1 VDGAN
6 ILIKFQEQGETEMA
20 ATKRSLVNV
29 DEMAVARNENES
41 LPTLFG
47 RLGDDVMQL
56 FNSQLAL
63 FKVEIKEEAS
73 AYARGAALI
82 AVGAAIAMVGFAL
95 LNVAIAFG
103 VSTLFA
109 QANFSQP
116 ASYALGFVVT
126 GAFYVLLGAIVVL
139 VMKNRLAKQRIV
151 PPMTVA
157 ELRKDKQWLK
167 NEL

>member
-1 VDGAN
+1 
-6 ILIKFQEQGETEMA
+6 MA
-20 ATKRSLVNV
+20 APRTGLEKTTRTS
-29 DEMAVARNENES
+29 DELSTRTDNDS
-41 LPTLFG
+41 LPTLFS

-63 FKVEIKEEAS
+63 FKVEIREEAS
-73 AYARGAALI
+73 AYARGITMVAIGAVI
-82 AVGAAIAMVGFAL
+82 ATIGFAL
-95 LNVAIAFG
+95 LNVAIAFA

-126 GAFYVLLGAIVVL
+126 GAFYVLVGTIL
-139 VMKNRLAKQRIV
+139 VMLMKNRLAKQELLPQR
-151 PPMTVA
+151 TVA

>member
-1 VDGAN
+1 
-6 ILIKFQEQGETEMA
+6 MA
-20 ATKRSLVNV
+20 ATKTSLTNTN
-29 DEMAVARNENES
+29 ELATRNDADN
-41 LPTLFG
+41 LPNLFS

-73 AYARGAALI
+73 AYARGITMI
-82 AVGAAIAMVGFAL
+82 AIGAVIATVGFAL
-95 LNVAIAFG
+95 LNVAIAFA

-126 GAFYVLLGAIVVL
+126 GGFYLLVGAIVVML
-139 VMKNRLAKQRIV
+139 MKNRLSKQDLV
-151 PPMTVA
+151 PQRTV
-157 ELRKDKQWLK
+157 D
-167 NEL
+167 

>member
-1 VDGAN
+1 
-6 ILIKFQEQGETEMA
+6 MA
-20 ATKRSLVNV
+20 SPRTSLTRSDTDDVTTRT
-29 DEMAVARNENES
+29 DADS
-41 LPTLFG
+41 LPNLFS
-47 RLGDDVMQL
+47 RLGDDVMEL

-73 AYARGAALI
+73 AYARGITMI
-82 AVGAAIAMVGFAL
+82 AIGAVVATVGFAL
-95 LNVAIAFG
+95 LNVALAFG

-109 QANFSQP
+109 SANFSQP

-126 GAFYVLLGAIVVL
+126 GAFYVLVGAIL
-139 VMKNRLAKQRIV
+139 VMLMKNRLAKQELV
-151 PPMTVA
+151 PQRTVA

>member
-1 VDGAN
+1 
-6 ILIKFQEQGETEMA
+6 MA
-20 ATKRSLVNV
+20 ATRKSLINV
-29 DEMAVARNENES
+29 DASAPAVRSEDNDS
-41 LPTLFG
+41 LPNLFG

-73 AYARGAALI
+73 AYARGAAMI
-82 AVGAAIAMVGFAL
+82 AFGAAVAVVGFAL
-95 LNVAIAFG
+95 LNVAIAFA

-116 ASYALGFVVT
+116 ASYALGFVAT
-126 GAFYVLLGAIVVL
+126 GGFYLLVGAIVIL
-139 VMKNRLAKQRIV
+139 VMKSRLARHDLVPQRTIQ
-151 PPMTVA
+151 

>member
-1 VDGAN
+1 
-6 ILIKFQEQGETEMA
+6 MA
-20 ATKRSLVNV
+20 ATKTSLTTADQKPNGMVTRA
-29 DEMAVARNENES
+29 DNES
-41 LPTLFG
+41 LPNLFS

-63 FKVEIKEEAS
+63 FKVEIKEEAG
-73 AYARGAALI
+73 AYARSITVIAIGAVI
-82 AVGAAIAMVGFAL
+82 AAVGFAL

-103 VSTLFA
+103 ISTLFA
-109 QANFSQP
+109 RANFSQP

-126 GAFYVLLGAIVVL
+126 GGFYVLVGGIVVL
-139 VMKNRLAKQRIV
+139 LMKNRLAKQDLV
-151 PPMTVA
+151 PQRTVA

>member
-1 VDGAN
+1 
-6 ILIKFQEQGETEMA
+6 MA
-20 ATKRSLVNV
+20 ATKTSLTRA
-29 DEMAVARNENES
+29 DEALPRNETEN
-41 LPTLFG
+41 LPTLFS

-63 FKVEIKEEAS
+63 FKVEIKEEAG
-73 AYARGAALI
+73 AYARGIAAI
-82 AVGAAIAMVGFAL
+82 AVGAVIAVVGFAL
-95 LNVAIAFG
+95 LNVAIAFA

-126 GAFYVLLGAIVVL
+126 GVFYVLLGAVVVL
-139 VMKNRLAKQRIV
+139 LMKNRLAKQEIV
-151 PPMTVA
+151 PPRTVA

>member
-1 VDGAN
+1 MATRT
-6 ILIKFQEQGETEMA
+6 ET
-20 ATKRSLVNV
+20 
-29 DEMAVARNENES
+29 ES
-41 LPTLFG
+41 LPGLFS
-47 RLGDDVMQL
+47 RLGEDVMQL

-73 AYARGAALI
+73 AYARSVTMI
-82 AVGAAIAMVGFAL
+82 AIGAAIAMVGFAL
-95 LNVAIAFG
+95 LNVAIAFA

-126 GAFYVLLGAIVVL
+126 GGFYVLVGAIL
-139 VMKNRLAKQRIV
+139 VMLMKNRLAKQDLV
-151 PPMTVA
+151 PERTVA

>member
-1 VDGAN
+1 MSAAPRSSLTKTEQNN
-6 ILIKFQEQGETEMA
+6 IARADTE
-20 ATKRSLVNV
+20 N
-29 DEMAVARNENES
+29 
-41 LPTLFG
+41 LPTLFS

-63 FKVEIKEEAS
+63 FKVEIKEEAT
-73 AYARGAALI
+73 AYARGVTMIAIGGVI
-82 AVGAAIAMVGFAL
+82 AVVGFAL
-95 LNVAIAFG
+95 LNVALAFA

-109 QANFSQP
+109 SANFSQP

-126 GAFYVLLGAIVVL
+126 GAFYVLVGAIL
-139 VMKNRLAKQRIV
+139 VMLMKNRLANQELVPQR
-151 PPMTVA
+151 TVA

>member
-1 VDGAN
+1 
-6 ILIKFQEQGETEMA
+6 MA
-20 ATKRSLVNV
+20 ATNRSLAKA
-29 DEMAVARNENES
+29 DEAAVARNDNES
-41 LPTLFG
+41 FPNLLS

-56 FNSQLAL
+56 VNSQFAL
-63 FKVEIKEEAS
+63 FKVEIKEEAN

-82 AVGAAIAMVGFAL
+82 GLGAAVATIGFAL
-95 LNVAIAFG
+95 LNVAIAFA

-126 GAFYVLLGAIVVL
+126 GLFYLLVGGIVVIA
-139 VMKNRLAKQRIV
+139 MKNRLAKQELV
-151 PPMTVA
+151 PPMTVQ

-167 NEL
+167 SEL

>member
-1 VDGAN
+1 
-6 ILIKFQEQGETEMA
+6 MA
-20 ATKRSLVNV
+20 ATKTSLTKT
-29 DEMAVARNENES
+29 DGLETRDDAEG

-73 AYARGAALI
+73 VYARNVTMI
-82 AVGAAIAMVGFAL
+82 AIGAAIATVGFAL
-95 LNVAIAFG
+95 LNVAIAFA

-109 QANFSQP
+109 KANFSQP

-126 GAFYVLLGAIVVL
+126 GGFYVLVGAIVVML
-139 VMKNRLAKQRIV
+139 MKNRLAKHDLVPQR
-151 PPMTVA
+151 TVQ